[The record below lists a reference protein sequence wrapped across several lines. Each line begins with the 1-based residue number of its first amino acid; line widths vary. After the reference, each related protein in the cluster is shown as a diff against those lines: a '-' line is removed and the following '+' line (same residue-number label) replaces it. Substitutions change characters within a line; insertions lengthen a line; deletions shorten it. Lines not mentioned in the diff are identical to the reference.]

1 MTLLRRPLLPLAL
14 LTLAAC
20 DAPPATVAVEA
31 PAVAPFTPSGGE
43 ALRYTLSFPEAGAHM
58 IDVSAELPTAG
69 AAELTLF
76 MPVWTPGSYLVRE
89 YSRHVE
95 GVQATGPDGAPLK
108 VTKISKNR
116 WVVSAQGLDAVQ
128 VRYRV
133 YARELGVQTNFVDP
147 ELAVLNGAPTFLSV
161 VGRGDTPHTVKLEKP
176 AAWAS
181 CETGL
186 DAHPDG
192 QPCHFTA
199 ASYDELVDSPILLGN
214 PTVLPFEVMGVP
226 HRLVIAG
233 DQGLWD
239 MERAA
244 KDVQRVVEEQA
255 GFWGGLPY
263 DHFVFLTVAD
273 EGSGGLEHL
282 DSTLLLTS
290 RWRGADDEEWKDFLG
305 LVSHELFHAWNVK
318 RLRPVGL
325 GPFDYEQE
333 AYTES
338 LWVAEGLTAYYDDL
352 LLVRAG
358 LITEDDY
365 LNRLSRAINAS
376 MTPPGRKVRSVA
388 LSSFDAWIRHYRA
401 DEHSTNSAVNYY
413 SKGTAVG
420 FVLDMEIRRAT
431 GGARSL
437 DDMMRLLWA
446 RHHAGLGYTP
456 ADVRAAASEV
466 AGEDLGPLFDQIV
479 DGTAELPLERA
490 LDWAGLKLPK
500 ADDEAEAWLGINT
513 NESGGRLTIS
523 TIVRDGPAWTYGL
536 SVGDELLALDGLR
549 ASADVLNRVM
559 KGKEPGEALTVVL
572 ARRGVVKT
580 IELTLA
586 PRPFDAWTLSIDR
599 GAVGPAVNH
608 REAWLGLP

>member
-1 MTLLRRPLLPLAL
+1 
-14 LTLAAC
+14 
-20 DAPPATVAVEA
+20 
-31 PAVAPFTPSGGE
+31 
-43 ALRYTLSFPEAGAHM
+43 
-58 IDVSAELPTAG
+58 
-69 AAELTLF
+69 
-76 MPVWTPGSYLVRE
+76 
-89 YSRHVE
+89 
-95 GVQATGPDGAPLK
+95 
-108 VTKISKNR
+108 
-116 WVVSAQGLDAVQ
+116 
-128 VRYRV
+128 
-133 YARELGVQTNFVDP
+133 
-147 ELAVLNGAPTFLSV
+147 
-161 VGRGDTPHTVKLEKP
+161 
-176 AAWAS
+176 
-181 CETGL
+181 
-186 DAHPDG
+186 
-192 QPCHFTA
+192 
-199 ASYDELVDSPILLGN
+199 
-214 PTVLPFEVMGVP
+214 
-226 HRLVIAG
+226 
-233 DQGLWD
+233 
-239 MERAA
+239 
-244 KDVQRVVEEQA
+244 
-255 GFWGGLPY
+255 
-263 DHFVFLTVAD
+263 
-273 EGSGGLEHL
+273 
-282 DSTLLLTS
+282 
-290 RWRGADDEEWKDFLG
+290 
-305 LVSHELFHAWNVK
+305 
-318 RLRPVGL
+318 
-325 GPFDYEQE
+325 
-333 AYTES
+333 
-338 LWVAEGLTAYYDDL
+338 
-352 LLVRAG
+352 
-358 LITEDDY
+358 
-365 LNRLSRAINAS
+365 
-376 MTPPGRKVRSVA
+376 
-388 LSSFDAWIRHYRA
+388 
-401 DEHSTNSAVNYY
+401 VNYY